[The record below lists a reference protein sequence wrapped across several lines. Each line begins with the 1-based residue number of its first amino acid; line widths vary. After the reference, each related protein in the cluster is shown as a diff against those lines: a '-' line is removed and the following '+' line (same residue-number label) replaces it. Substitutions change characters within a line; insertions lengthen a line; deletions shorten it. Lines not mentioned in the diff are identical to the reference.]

1 MANIIGDIILDFQTT
16 DPDNDVKITHD
27 VLAEAEKAFNLPLGS
42 FELGNAKP
50 LSMGWSMAKL
60 FVSLELAQKL
70 YDNNS
75 YQIEN
80 TKARSRSEK
89 FLSWIN
95 MQFTQKGCKAQ
106 LKYAEDMKNGSGG
119 FKYSSQFV
127 NIFSDEFNWSR

>member
-1 MANIIGDIILDFQTT
+1 MATIIGDIIIDFQTT
-16 DPDNDVKITHD
+16 DPENDIKIAHD

-42 FELGNAKP
+42 FELDNAKP

-60 FVSLELAQKL
+60 FLSLEMAQKL
-70 YDNNS
+70 YDSNS

-95 MQFTQKGCKAQ
+95 MQFTQKGCKAR
-106 LKYAEDMKNGSGG
+106 LKYAEDMKNNRRG
-119 FKYSSQFV
+119 FKYSSHIASV
-127 NIFSDEFNWSR
+127 FSDEFNWSR